1 MSKWLYAVAGSVVG
15 SAITF
20 LVCKMAF
27 NKKMEEAKQS
37 FEAETQKLLFSLY
50 KIKQDDSAETE
61 EDSNKEDEE
70 KEEGDTVN
78 SEPVNYSEMS
88 EKKKDISEEEVIS
101 ISPNEFGTEDGYTQ
115 EDLILTKDDRLLN
128 EYSEIMDDWSVI
140 GNGLAHM
147 GEYEPDIV
155 YLKNESAQAYY
166 SVERID
172 ETYQDY
178 LISHHVPKNK
188 WDAHVLD

>member
-1 MSKWLYAVAGSVVG
+1 MNKWLYAVAGSVVG

-27 NKKMEEAKQS
+27 NKK

-50 KIKQDDSAETE
+50 KIKQDDSTETE
-61 EDSNKEDEE
+61 EDSNKEVEE
-70 KEEGDTVN
+70 KEEGDTVK

-128 EYSEIMDDWSVI
+128 EYSEIMDNWSVI
-140 GNGLAHM
+140 GNGLAHV

>member
-1 MSKWLYAVAGSVVG
+1 MNKWLYAVAGSVVG

-27 NKKMEEAKQS
+27 NKKVEEAKQN

-50 KIKQDDSAETE
+50 KIKPDDSAETE

-70 KEEGDTVN
+70 KEEGDTVK

-88 EKKKDISEEEVIS
+88 EKNKDISEEEVIS

-128 EYSEIMDDWSVI
+128 EYSEIMDNWSVI

-155 YLKNESAQAYY
+155 YLKNQSAQAYY

>member
-1 MSKWLYAVAGSVVG
+1 MNKWLYAVAGSVVG

-27 NKKMEEAKQS
+27 NKKMEEAKQN

-50 KIKQDDSAETE
+50 KIKQDDSTETE

-70 KEEGDTVN
+70 KEEGDTVK

-128 EYSEIMDDWSVI
+128 EYSEIMDNWSVI

>member
-1 MSKWLYAVAGSVVG
+1 MNKWLYAGAGSVVG

-27 NKKMEEAKQS
+27 NKKMEEAKQN

-88 EKKKDISEEEVIS
+88 EKNKDISEEEVIS

-128 EYSEIMDDWSVI
+128 EYSEIMDNWSVI

-155 YLKNESAQAYY
+155 YLKNQSAQAYY